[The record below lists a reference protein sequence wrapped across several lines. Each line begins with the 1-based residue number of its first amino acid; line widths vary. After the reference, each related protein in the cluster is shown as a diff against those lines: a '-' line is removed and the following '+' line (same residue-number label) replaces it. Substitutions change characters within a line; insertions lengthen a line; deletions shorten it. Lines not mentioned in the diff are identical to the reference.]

1 MRFLTI
7 SASLLLAALSGAAQ
21 AASDA
26 PAFTVSVKTAP
37 TDAKWQAKPTR
48 TLDQL
53 TGFAPSKTVGTSRWG
68 GWLAHREGKGEGF
81 FRVKKA
87 SDGRWWFIDPE
98 GYRFL
103 HVGIA
108 GVYQG
113 IEKIA
118 ADTTREKFSTTR
130 AWADFT
136 LGLLR
141 ENHFNGLG
149 GWTEREAVADHPKVL
164 PYSVSLDFV
173 GDFGRFL
180 EITHVNPG
188 QTGYINEVPP
198 IFHPDFPAW
207 CEKMAERKV
216 SALKDDPMLIGF
228 FSDNEIPLRR
238 EMLDRSLE
246 LDPAIVAVAPLREA
260 AVAWLRERKG
270 PDASLSVADLTDDD
284 RSAFLVAACE
294 RYFSNV
300 AAALRKYDPN
310 HLYLGTRFHGRVTQ
324 IPEVFRAAGRHVDV
338 VSVNLYHTWSVKTD
352 RLAMWTKESG
362 RPVIIT
368 EFYAKGMDTG
378 LENVNGAGWVVK
390 TQEDRGNFYQNFT
403 LSLLAEKNVVGWHWF
418 KYRDNEHFDEK
429 AQLGNQDT
437 NKGILSWD
445 YQLYTPLLEKMKALN
460 AQVYP
465 LTDYFDRRR

>member
-1 MRFLTI
+1 MRLFDVTVCLLFLAVMND
-7 SASLLLAALSGAAQ
+7 SPAAPP
-21 AASDA
+21 A
-26 PAFTVSVKTAP
+26 PAFTVAVKTDP
-37 TDAKWQAKPTR
+37 TDAKWQAKPTLI
-48 TLDQL
+48 LDQL
-53 TGFAPSKTVGTSRWG
+53 TEFSPAKTVETSRWG

-81 FRVKKA
+81 FRVKKTA
-87 SDGRWWFIDPE
+87 DGRWWFLDPE

-103 HVGIA
+103 HVGMA

-113 IEKIA
+113 IEKTA
-118 ADTTREKFSTTR
+118 AQTTREKFPSTP

-149 GWTEREAVADHPKVL
+149 GWTERDAVAAHPLVL
-164 PYSVSLDFV
+164 PYTVSLEFV
-173 GDFGRFL
+173 GDFGRSL
-180 EITHVNPG
+180 KITHVNPG
-188 QTGYINEVPP
+188 QTGYVNEVPP

-216 SALKDDPMLIGF
+216 AALKDDPMLIGY

-238 EMLDRSLE
+238 DLLDRSLQ
-246 LDPAIVAVAPLREA
+246 LDPAIAAVTPLREA

-270 PDASLSVADLTDDD
+270 AAVSLNVAELTDED
-284 RSAFLVAACE
+284 RSAFLAAACE

-300 AAALRKYDPN
+300 AAALRKHDPN

-338 VSVNLYHTWSVKTD
+338 VSVNLYHAWSVKTD

-362 RPVIIT
+362 CPVIIT

-418 KYRDNEHFDEK
+418 KYRDNEHFDDK
-429 AQLGNQDT
+429 AQLGNQDS
-437 NKGILSWD
+437 NKGILAWD
-445 YQLYTPLLEKMKALN
+445 YKPYSPLLEKMKALN
-460 AQVYP
+460 SQVYP

>member
-1 MRFLTI
+1 MRF
-7 SASLLLAALSGAAQ
+7 SLPSVLILLASSCSVLQ
-21 AASDA
+21 AAPA
-26 PAFTVSVKTAP
+26 EPAFTVSVKADP
-37 TDAKWQAKPTR
+37 TDAKWQARPTL

-53 TGFAPSKTVGTSRWG
+53 TGFTPSKKVETSRWG
-68 GWLAHREGKGEGF
+68 GWLAHREGEGEGF

-87 SDGRWWFIDPE
+87 ADGRWWFLDPE

-103 HVGIA
+103 HVGMA

-113 IEKIA
+113 IEKLA
-118 ADTTREKFSTTR
+118 AQTTREKFPSTR

-149 GWTEREAVADHPKVL
+149 GWTERAAVAAHPLVL
-164 PYSVSLDFV
+164 PYTVSLEFV
-173 GDFGRFL
+173 GDFGRSL
-180 EITHVNPG
+180 KITHVNPG
-188 QTGYINEVPP
+188 QTGYVNEVPP

-216 SALKDDPMLIGF
+216 AALKEDPMLIGY

-238 EMLDRSLE
+238 DLLDRSLQ
-246 LDPAIVAVAPLREA
+246 LNPAIAAVTPLREA

-270 PDASLSVADLTDDD
+270 AETGVSVADINDED
-284 RSAFLVAACE
+284 RSAFLTAACE
-294 RYFSNV
+294 RYFSSV
-300 AAALRKYDPN
+300 ASALKKSDPN

-324 IPEVFRAAGRHVDV
+324 IPEVFRVAGRHVDV
-338 VSVNLYHTWSVKTD
+338 VSVNLYHAWAVKTD
-352 RLAMWTKESG
+352 RLEMWAKESG
-362 RPVIIT
+362 RPIIIT

-378 LENVNGAGWVVK
+378 LENVNGAGWTVK

-403 LSLLAEKNVVGWHWF
+403 LSLLAQKSVVGWHWF
-418 KYRDNEHFDEK
+418 KYRDNEHFDDK
-429 AQLGNQDT
+429 AQLGNQDS
-437 NKGILSWD
+437 NKGILAWD
-445 YQLYTPLLEKMKALN
+445 YKPYTPLIEKMKALN

-465 LTDYFDRRR
+465 LTDYFDRGR